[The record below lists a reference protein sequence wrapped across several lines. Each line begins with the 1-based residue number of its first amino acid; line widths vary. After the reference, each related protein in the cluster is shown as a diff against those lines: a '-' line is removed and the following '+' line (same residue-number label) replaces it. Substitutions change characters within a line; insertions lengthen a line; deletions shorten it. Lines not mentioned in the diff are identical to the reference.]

1 MLKKLEKGKG
11 SSWACTPG
19 LIKRKAHGCLGLV
32 AQTCTLVCLFLTQAD
47 HMLLQITHHLL

>member
-1 MLKKLEKGKG
+1 MLKKLENGKG